1 MKMRLATSSGHQGS
15 SWHYFDDE
23 DLQAVKRV
31 LDSGTLG
38 SAGGSLPLR
47 ELEQAF
53 CDTFGSPHAMGV
65 CNAMAG
71 LHAAVSAVGA
81 GAGDEV
87 VCDSLVGFGAV
98 ASSFNNAIP
107 VFADVRRDTHTMS
120 PESLK
125 ACISER
131 TKAIIVTQLWG
142 LIADMDE
149 ILAIAREHDLMVIED
164 CAHAIY
170 AQYNGQYAGTIGDIG
185 VFSFQESK
193 QLGTG
198 EGGMVLYKTPEI
210 GQRLSQMVTF
220 GTMPE
225 RIALNYRM
233 TGVIA
238 AIAGVQ
244 LRRVPGYVD
253 ICMRSAEHY
262 NAAVADTPLI
272 QAQVNPPGRVNTY
285 HLWAATFEGDSRGLP
300 FDDFIKV
307 AEEKGFACYWRYIQK
322 APYLYDV
329 FQEPVAFGRGCPM
342 QCPLRLRDAMY
353 EPGHCPNA
361 EDIMSKLLLMGTGGD
376 VSAHEASAEKLRETI
391 AAVS

>member
-1 MKMRLATSSGHQGS
+1 MRLATHSGSQGS
-15 SWHYFDDE
+15 RWHYFDDE
-23 DLQAVKRV
+23 DLMAVKEV
-31 LDSGTLG
+31 LDAGALGTIG
-38 SAGGSLPLR
+38 ESKPMRG
-47 ELEQAF
+47 LESAF
-53 CDTFGSPHAMGV
+53 CEAFDSPYAVGV

-71 LHAAVSAVGA
+71 LHSAVAATGA

-87 VCDSLVGFGAV
+87 VCDSLVGFGAL
-98 ASSFNNAIP
+98 AATFNNAIP
-107 VFADVRRDTHTMS
+107 VFADVRRDTHTMD

-149 ILAIAREHDLMVIED
+149 IMAIAKAHNLMVIED

-170 AQYNGQYAGTIGDIG
+170 ATYNGKYAGAIGDIG

-198 EGGMVLYKTPEI
+198 EGGLVMYRDPDV
-210 GQRLSQMVTF
+210 GRRLNEMITF
-220 GTMPE
+220 GTMPD
-225 RIALNYRM
+225 RVALNYRM
-233 TGVIA
+233 TAVIA

-244 LRRVPGYVD
+244 FKRLPSYVD

-262 NAAVADTPLI
+262 NAAVADTDLI
-272 QAQVNPPGRVNTY
+272 AAQVTPPGRVNTY
-285 HLWAATFEGDSRGLP
+285 HLWAATYEGESKGLP
-300 FDDFIKV
+300 LDDFVRV
-307 AEEKGFACYWRYIQK
+307 AEEKGFSCMWRYIQK

-329 FQEPVAFGRGCPM
+329 FQQPVAFGRGCPM
-342 QCPLRLRDAMY
+342 KCPLRLRDAMY

-361 EDIMSKLLLMGTGGD
+361 EDIMSKLALVWTGGD
-376 VSAHEASAEKLRETI
+376 PDSHEAAAAKLREAVE
-391 AAVS
+391 AAS

>member
-1 MKMRLATSSGHQGS
+1 MRLATHAGPQSD

-23 DLQAVKRV
+23 DLRAVKRV
-31 LDSGTLG
+31 LDSGQLG
-38 SAGGSLPLR
+38 TVSPSPPLQ

-53 CDTFGSPHAMGV
+53 CDTFDSPHAMGV

-71 LHAAVSAVGA
+71 LHSAVAATGA

-98 ASSFNNAIP
+98 ASTFNNAIP
-107 VFADVRRDTHTMS
+107 VFADVRRDTHTMC
-120 PESLK
+120 PQSLR
-125 ACISER
+125 ACLSER
-131 TKAIIVTQLWG
+131 TRAIIVTQLWG

-149 ILAIAREHDLMVIED
+149 IMAIAREHDLMVIED

-170 AQYNGQYAGTIGDIG
+170 AQHNGKYAGTIGDLG

-198 EGGMVLYKTPEI
+198 EGGMILYKTPEI
-210 GQRLSQMVTF
+210 GQRLTEMVTF

-233 TGVIA
+233 TAVIA

-244 LRRVPGYVD
+244 FRRVPGYVD
-253 ICMRSAEHY
+253 ICIRAAEHY

-285 HLWAATFEGDSRGLP
+285 HLWAATFEGESQGLSL
-300 FDDFIKV
+300 DDFIKV
-307 AEEKGFACYWRYIQK
+307 AEEKGFSCYWRYIQEP
-322 APYLYDV
+322 PYLYDV
-329 FQEPVAFGRGCPM
+329 FQKPVAFGRGCPM
-342 QCPLRLRDAMY
+342 RCPLRLRDAMY
-353 EPGHCPNA
+353 EPGRCPNA
-361 EDIMSKLLLMGTGGD
+361 EAIMSKLLLLSTAGE
-376 VSAHEASAEKLRETI
+376 VSSHETAAEKLREAI

>member
-1 MKMRLATSSGHQGS
+1 MRLATHAGHQS
-15 SWHYFDDE
+15 DSWHYFDDE

-31 LDSGTLG
+31 LDSGQLG
-38 SAGGSLPLR
+38 TVSPSPPLQ
-47 ELEQAF
+47 ELEHAF
-53 CDTFGSPHAMGV
+53 CDAFGSPYAMGV

-71 LHAAVSAVGA
+71 LHSAVAAAGA

-98 ASSFNNAIP
+98 AATFNNAIP
-107 VFADVRRDTHTMS
+107 VFADVRRDTHTMC
-120 PESLK
+120 PRSLK

-131 TKAIIVTQLWG
+131 TKAIIVTHLWG

-149 ILAIAREHDLMVIED
+149 VLDIAREHDLMVIED

-170 AQYNGQYAGTIGDIG
+170 AQHNGRFAGTIGDIG

-198 EGGMVLYKTPEI
+198 EGGMVLYKSPEV
-210 GQRLSQMVTF
+210 GQRLTEMVTF

-233 TGVIA
+233 TAVIA

-244 LRRVPGYVD
+244 FRRVPGYVD
-253 ICMRSAEHY
+253 LCVRAAEQY
-262 NAAVADTPLI
+262 NAAVAGTPLI
-272 QAQVNPPGRVNTY
+272 QAQTTPPGRINTY
-285 HLWAATFEGDSRGLP
+285 HLWAATFEGEAQGLS
-300 FDDFIKV
+300 FDDFIRV
-307 AEEKGFACYWRYIQK
+307 AEEKGFSAYWRYIENP
-322 APYLYDV
+322 PYLYDV
-329 FQEPVAFGRGCPM
+329 FQQPVAFGRGCPM
-342 QCPLRLRDAMY
+342 RCPLRLRDAMY
-353 EPGHCPNA
+353 EPGRCPNA
-361 EDIMSKLLLMGTGGD
+361 EDIMSKLLLVYTGGEP
-376 VSAHEASAEKLRETI
+376 SAHEAAADRLHEAI